1 MIRYLYAARVVR
13 SSTSKPVAYFMKGML
28 TMQIICSK
36 CLTPT
41 DEAEISWTEQLTNDK
56 VCVWCTHEFDDE

>member
-1 MIRYLYAARVVR
+1 MN
-13 SSTSKPVAYFMKGML
+13 
-28 TMQIICSK
+28 IICSK